1 MKGDHLIRVYISKDG
16 VPHCDATK
24 RGRFTRSAHE
34 RPADPRAFAGWT
46 WLDAI
51 EHGQTSLCLAREGRG
66 GHVRAPDPD
75 IRVESR
81 SNRRKRGQTR
91 AKPWFAKEEANCM
104 YIRGLEDTY
113 AG

>member
-34 RPADPRAFAGWT
+34 RPALLRVGRGWT
-46 WLDAI
+46 RSNTVKRAYA
-51 EHGQTSLCLAREGRG
+51 SLGEGRG